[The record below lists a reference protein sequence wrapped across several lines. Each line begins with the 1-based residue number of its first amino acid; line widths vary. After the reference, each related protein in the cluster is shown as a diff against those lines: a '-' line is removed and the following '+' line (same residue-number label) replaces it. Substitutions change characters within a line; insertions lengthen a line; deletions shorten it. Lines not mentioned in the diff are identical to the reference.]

1 MSQKKKTTAQSKR
14 PRKAPSNKTGGT
26 AWGKKAAAAISGK
39 MQSADVKK
47 LILLNFPYI
56 IAFYMVEKAAW
67 LYRYCNGDTI
77 VDRLMVL
84 FMNFGLA
91 YKSYLPS
98 FHPFDLLIGLIGA
111 AALKAVIYFKGKNA
125 KKYRQGEEYGSA
137 RWGNAKDIEPFID
150 PVFENNVL
158 LTQTER
164 LMMSGRPKHPK
175 YARNKNVIVIGGS
188 GSGKTRFFV
197 KPNLMQMPEKVS
209 YVCTDPKGT
218 IIIECG
224 KMLSDAGYKIKVLN
238 TINFKKSMHYNPFH
252 YIRSEKDIL
261 KLVNTIIAN
270 TKGDGEKSGEDFW
283 VKAERLLY
291 CALIGYIYYE
301 APEEE
306 QNFSTLLEFINASEA
321 REDDE
326 EFKNPVDELFDDL
339 EKAKPE
345 HFAVRQYKKYKLA
358 AGVVCSKRLLNQAV
372 GKSLRTHNLKPKK
385 GAQVMRKNEKITALY
400 ERLSRDDF
408 GKDDDQQRESNSI
421 SNQKAM
427 LEEFAARQ
435 GFTNIVHFTD
445 DGISGTCFDR
455 PGFLAMMKEV
465 EAGNVEYLCIKDMS
479 RMGRDYLKVGQ
490 IMEILRQRGVR
501 LIAINDGVD
510 SARGDDDFTPF
521 RNIMNEYYARDTSRK
536 IRSTF
541 QSKGKSGKHLT
552 GTVIYGYLWNEARD
566 QWLVDPE
573 AADVVKRIFAMTID
587 GYGPYQIA
595 SKLKSEKVLI
605 PSAYLAQHGEGV
617 NKNKTFKDVY
627 GWGSSTICN
636 ILEKR
641 EYLGHTINFKTRKH
655 FKDKKSHYVPEDE
668 WTIFENT
675 HEPIIDQQTFDL
687 VQKIRGNV
695 RRYPDGWGEAA
706 PLTGLLYC
714 ADCGGKMYVHRTNN
728 GKRISQY
735 TCSQYSKVPVGKLCT
750 TQHRINED
758 VVLSLVSE
766 MLKAIAEYAKHD
778 RAEFVRV
785 VQEAQSSQQT
795 TEVRKQ
801 RTRLATAKQR
811 VSELEV
817 LLCKIY
823 EDNILGKL
831 SDSRYATLDAQYAKE
846 QAELTAEIS
855 ALEKAVKSYETHE
868 KDADRFIAL
877 IDKYENFDKLT
888 IAMLNEFIEKI
899 LVHERDRKGSIQTTQ
914 EVEIYFNFV
923 GRFVPPA
930 FGEVELTPEEL
941 EEIRKREERKDRLHQ
956 NYLKR
961 KASGAQ
967 KRYEDKIKGRK
978 KAEIE
983 AKKAAIRAEDIAKGV
998 FVPVSSLPQREP
1010 MKGVQSA

>member
-1 MSQKKKTTAQSKR
+1 MIRKLLKSLREYKKPTLLTIFCAVIEVVFEILIPLCMSDLLDF
-14 PRKAPSNKTGGT
+14 GIEG
-26 AWGKKAAAAISGK
+26 GK
-39 MQSADVKK
+39 MSIVVKDGTWLIVLAALQLLTGVLAAVLGAKASAGFSANLRQDIYDNVQTFSFSNIDKFSTSSIVTRLTTDVTNIQNAYQMIIRIAVRGPIMLIFSVIVSFTINAK
-47 LILLNFPYI
+47 L
-56 IAFYMVEKAAW
+56 AW
-67 LYRYCNGDTI
+67 IFLI
-77 VDRLMVL
+77 VIP
-84 FMNFGLA
+84 FMGFGLIFIA
-91 YKSYLPS
+91 TKVHPIFERVFHKYDGLNNIVQENVKGMRVVKSFNS
-98 FHPFDLLIGLIGA
+98 QEAEIG
-111 AALKAVIYFKGKNA
+111 KFK
-125 KKYRQGEEYGSA
+125 
-137 RWGNAKDIEPFID
+137 
-150 PVFENNVL
+150 
-158 LTQTER
+158 
-164 LMMSGRPKHPK
+164 H
-175 YARNKNVIVIGGS
+175 
-188 GSGKTRFFV
+188 
-197 KPNLMQMPEKVS
+197 
-209 YVCTDPKGT
+209 
-218 IIIECG
+218 
-224 KMLSDAGYKIKVLN
+224 
-238 TINFKKSMHYNPFH
+238 
-252 YIRSEKDIL
+252 
-261 KLVNTIIAN
+261 
-270 TKGDGEKSGEDFW
+270 
-283 VKAERLLY
+283 
-291 CALIGYIYYE
+291 
-301 APEEE
+301 
-306 QNFSTLLEFINASEA
+306 AS
-321 REDDE
+321 
-326 EFKNPVDELFDDL
+326 
-339 EKAKPE
+339 
-345 HFAVRQYKKYKLA
+345 
-358 AGVVCSKRLLNQAV
+358 GVVCSKRLLNQAV

-795 TEVRKQ
+795 AEVKKQ

-831 SDSRYATLDAQYAKE
+831 SDSRYATLDAQYEKE
-846 QAELTAEIS
+846 QSELTVEIS
-855 ALEKAVKSYETHE
+855 DLEKAIKSYEKHE

-998 FVPVSSLPQREP
+998 FVPASSLPQREP
-1010 MKGVQSA
+1010 MKGVQTA

>member
-1 MSQKKKTTAQSKR
+1 
-14 PRKAPSNKTGGT
+14 
-26 AWGKKAAAAISGK
+26 
-39 MQSADVKK
+39 MQSIPK
-47 LILLNFPYI
+47 ILKEKCRGVNGKQLALKCAPYVI
-56 IAFYMVEKAAW
+56 FGYVFNKVSW
-67 LYRYCNGDTI
+67 LYGQQAGDNTLQKVLDTI
-77 VDRLMVL
+77 NGMGGAFVNP
-84 FMNFGLA
+84 F
-91 YKSYLPS
+91 PS
-98 FHPFDLLIGLIGA
+98 FMPGDLLVGVGCGIGFRMVVYY
-111 AALKAVIYFKGKNA
+111 KAKNA
-125 KKYRQGEEYGSA
+125 KKFRQGVEYGSA
-137 RWGNAKDIEPFID
+137 RWGTAKDIEPYVD

-158 LTQTER
+158 LTATER
-164 LMMSGRPKHPK
+164 LMMSGRPKQPK
-175 YARNKNVIVIGGS
+175 YARNKNILVIGGS

-197 KPNLMQMPEKVS
+197 KPNLMQMHSS
-209 YVCTDPKGT
+209 YVVTDPKGT
-218 IIIECG
+218 VLVECG
-224 KMLSDAGYKIKVLN
+224 RMLSKNDYRIKVLN
-238 TINFKKSMHYNPFH
+238 TINFAKSMHYNPFA

-261 KLVNTIIAN
+261 KLVNTIIVN
-270 TKGDGEKSGEDFW
+270 TKGEGQQASEDFW
-283 VKAERLLY
+283 VKAEKLY
-291 CALIGYIYYE
+291 YTALIAYIWYE

-306 QNFSTLLEFINASEA
+306 QNFSMLIDLVDASEA

-326 EFKNPVDELFDDL
+326 NFKNAVDLLFEEL
-339 EKAKPE
+339 EQKNPN

-372 GKSLRTHNLKPKK
+372 RKSLRTHNLKPKK

-465 EAGNVEYLCIKDMS
+465 EAGHVEYLCIKDMS

-573 AADVVKRIFAMTID
+573 AADVVKRIFAMTIE

-595 SKLKSEKVLI
+595 SKLKEEKILI

-675 HEPIIDQQTFDL
+675 HEAIIDQQTFDL

-795 TEVRKQ
+795 AEVRKQ

-831 SDSRYATLDAQYAKE
+831 SDSRYATLDAQYEKE
-846 QAELTAEIS
+846 QSELTAEIS
-855 ALEKAVKSYETHE
+855 VLEKAVKSYEKHE

-998 FVPVSSLPQREP
+998 FVPASSLPQREP
-1010 MKGVQSA
+1010 MKGVQTA

>member
-1 MSQKKKTTAQSKR
+1 MKQI
-14 PRKAPSNKTGGT
+14 NY
-26 AWGKKAAAAISGK
+26 
-39 MQSADVKK
+39 KK
-47 LILLNFPYI
+47 LILPNIPYVFFVYLFDKVGQAVRLAPGADISAKILNITQGFSA
-56 IAFYMVEKAAW
+56 AFESA
-67 LYRYCNGDTI
+67 
-77 VDRLMVL
+77 
-84 FMNFGLA
+84 
-91 YKSYLPS
+91 LPS
-98 FHPFDLLIGLIGA
+98 IYPLDLLVGIVG
-111 AALKAVIYFKGKNA
+111 AVIIRLIVYVKGKNA
-125 KKYRQGEEYGSA
+125 KKYRKGAEYGSA
-137 RWGNAKDIEPFID
+137 RWGNAEDIKPYID
-150 PVFENNVL
+150 PEFQNNII

-164 LMMSGRPKHPK
+164 LTMNSRPKQPK
-175 YARNKNVIVIGGS
+175 YARNKNVVVIGGS

-197 KPNLMQMPEKVS
+197 KPNLMQLHSS
-209 YVCTDPKGT
+209 YVLTDPKGT
-218 IIIECG
+218 VLIECG
-224 KMLSDAGYKIKVLN
+224 KLLQRAGYRIKVLN
-238 TINFKKSMHYNPFH
+238 TINFKKSMHYNPFV

-261 KLVNTIIAN
+261 KLVNTLIAN
-270 TKGDGEKSGEDFW
+270 TKGEGEKSAEDFW

-291 CALIGYIYYE
+291 CALVGYIWYE
-301 APEEE
+301 APAEEM
-306 QNFSTLLEFINASEA
+306 NFITLLELINASEA

-326 EFKNPVDELFDDL
+326 EYQSPVDLLFADL
-339 EKAKPE
+339 EERDPD
-345 HFAVRQYKKYKLA
+345 HFAVKQYRKYKLA

-372 GKSLRTHNLKPKK
+372 WKSLRTHNLKPKK

-573 AADVVKRIFAMTID
+573 AAEVVKRIFAMTID

-595 SKLKSEKVLI
+595 SRLKEEKVLI

-766 MLKAIAEYAKHD
+766 MLKSIAEYAKHD

-831 SDSRYATLDAQYAKE
+831 SDSRYATLDAQYEKE
-846 QAELTAEIS
+846 QTELTAEIS
-855 ALEKAVKSYETHE
+855 VLEKAVKSYEKHE

-930 FGEVELTPEEL
+930 FGEAELTPEEL

-1010 MKGVQSA
+1010 MKGVQTA

>member
-1 MSQKKKTTAQSKR
+1 MKQM
-14 PRKAPSNKTGGT
+14 NY
-26 AWGKKAAAAISGK
+26 
-39 MQSADVKK
+39 KK
-47 LILLNFPYI
+47 LIIPNIPYVFFVYLFDKVGQAARLAPGADISEKILNITQGFSE
-56 IAFYMVEKAAW
+56 AFSNA
-67 LYRYCNGDTI
+67 
-77 VDRLMVL
+77 
-84 FMNFGLA
+84 
-91 YKSYLPS
+91 LPS
-98 FHPFDLLIGLIGA
+98 VHPLDLLIGIVGAVVIRLI
-111 AALKAVIYFKGKNA
+111 VYVKGKNA
-125 KKYRQGEEYGSA
+125 KKYRKGAEYGSA
-137 RWGNAKDIEPFID
+137 RWGNAEDIKPYID
-150 PVFENNVL
+150 PDFQNNII

-164 LMMSGRPKHPK
+164 LTMNSRPKQPK
-175 YARNKNVIVIGGS
+175 YARNKNVVVIGGS

-197 KPNLMQMPEKVS
+197 KPNLMQLHSS
-209 YVCTDPKGT
+209 YVLTDPKGT
-218 IIIECG
+218 VLIECG
-224 KMLSDAGYKIKVLN
+224 KLLQRAGYRIKVLN
-238 TINFKKSMHYNPFH
+238 TINFRKSMHYNPFV
-252 YIRSEKDIL
+252 YIRSEKDVL
-261 KLVNTIIAN
+261 KVVNTLIVN
-270 TKGDGEKSGEDFW
+270 TKGEGEKSAEDFW

-291 CALIGYIYYE
+291 CALIGYIWYE
-301 APEEE
+301 APAEEM
-306 QNFSTLLEFINASEA
+306 NFTTLLELINASEA

-326 EFKNPVDELFDDL
+326 EYQSPVDLLFADL
-339 EKAKPE
+339 EERSPD
-345 HFAVRQYKKYKLA
+345 HFAVKQYKKYKLA

-372 GKSLRTHNLKPKK
+372 WKSLRTHNLKPKK

-573 AADVVKRIFAMTID
+573 AAEVVKRIFAMTID

-595 SKLKSEKVLI
+595 SKLKEEKVLI
-605 PSAYLAQHGEGV
+605 PSAYLARHGEGV
-617 NKNKTFKDVY
+617 NKNKAFKDVY

-795 TEVRKQ
+795 AEVKKQ

-831 SDSRYATLDAQYAKE
+831 SDSRYATLDAQYEKE
-846 QAELTAEIS
+846 QSELTAEIS
-855 ALEKAVKSYETHE
+855 VLEKAVKSYEKHE

-877 IDKYENFDKLT
+877 IGKYENFDKLT

-967 KRYEDKIKGRK
+967 KRYEDKIKERK

>member
-1 MSQKKKTTAQSKR
+1 MNTKQLKKQ
-14 PRKAPSNKTGGT
+14 
-26 AWGKKAAAAISGK
+26 
-39 MQSADVKK
+39 
-47 LILLNFPYI
+47 LILNIPYI
-56 IAFYMVEKAAW
+56 ILGLLA
-67 LYRYCNGDTI
+67 T
-77 VDRLMVL
+77 
-84 FMNFGLA
+84 NFGEAWRIAAGVNASEKVQSLVLDGVFA
-91 YKSYLPS
+91 TAFSNPLPS
-98 FHPFDLLIGLIGA
+98 LYPGDLLVGIACGA
-111 AALKAVIYFKGKNA
+111 ALRLAVYLKGKNA
-125 KKYRQGEEYGSA
+125 KKFRHNEEYGSA
-137 RWGNAKDIEPFID
+137 RWGRHADIEPFED
-150 PVFENNVL
+150 PVFANNVIL
-158 LTQTER
+158 SQSER
-164 LMMSGRPKHPK
+164 ITMSSRPKIPK
-175 YARNKNVIVIGGS
+175 YARNKNVLVVGGS
-188 GSGKTRFFV
+188 GSGKTRFFI
-197 KPNLMQMPEKVS
+197 KPNLLQMHSS
-209 YVCTDPKGT
+209 YVVTDPKGGLVN
-218 IIIECG
+218 EVG
-224 KMLSDAGYKIKVLN
+224 NALYKNGYRMKVFN
-238 TINFKKSMHYNPFH
+238 TINFTKSMHYNPFAYLH
-252 YIRSEKDIL
+252 SEKDIL
-261 KLVNTIIAN
+261 KLVTTLIAN
-270 TKGDGEKSGEDFW
+270 TKGESKGGDDFW
-283 VKAERLLY
+283 LKAETLLY
-291 CALIGYIYYE
+291 TALIGYIHYE

-306 QNFSTLLEFINASEA
+306 QNFSTLLEMINAMEV

-326 EFKNPVDELFDDL
+326 EFKNPVDLMFEELA
-339 EKAKPE
+339 EKDPD
-345 HFAVRQYKKYKLA
+345 HFAVRQYAKYKLA

-573 AADVVKRIFAMTID
+573 AAEVVKRIFAMTID

-595 SKLKSEKVLI
+595 SKLKEEKVLI
-605 PSAYLAQHGEGV
+605 PSAYLARHGEGV

-675 HEPIIDQQTFDL
+675 HEAIIDQQTFDL

-795 TEVRKQ
+795 AEVKKQ

-831 SDSRYATLDAQYAKE
+831 SDSRYATLDAQYEKE
-846 QAELTAEIS
+846 QSELTVEIS
-855 ALEKAVKSYETHE
+855 DLEKAIKSYEKHE

-961 KASGAQ
+961 KANGKQ
-967 KRYEDKIKGRK
+967 KEYEERTKAKK

-983 AKKAAIRAEDIAKGV
+983 ARKQAIRTEDIARGV
-998 FVPVSSLPQREP
+998 FIPVSSLPQLGPR
-1010 MKGVQSA
+1010 KGA

>member
-1 MSQKKKTTAQSKR
+1 MKKQL
-14 PRKAPSNKTGGT
+14 N
-26 AWGKKAAAAISGK
+26 I
-39 MQSADVKK
+39 KK
-47 LILLNFPYI
+47 LILLNLPYI
-56 IAFYMVEKAAW
+56 
-67 LYRYCNGDTI
+67 
-77 VDRLMVL
+77 LMGL
-84 FMNFGLA
+84 FSTNFGEAWRMAVGADASAKMLSFFSMLPVALA
-91 YKSYLPS
+91 SWWPS
-98 FHPFDLLIGLIGA
+98 LHPLDLLVGLCCGGGLRLA
-111 AALKAVIYFKGKNA
+111 VYLKSKNA
-125 KKYRQGEEYGSA
+125 KKYRHGMEYGSA
-137 RWGNAKDIEPFID
+137 RWGTHEDIAPYID
-150 PVFENNVL
+150 PVFQNNVI
-158 LTQTER
+158 LTKTES
-164 LMMSGRPKHPK
+164 LTMNSRPKDPK
-175 YARNKNVIVIGGS
+175 TARNKNVLVIGGS
-188 GSGKTRFFV
+188 GSGKTRFWL
-197 KPNLMQMPEKVS
+197 KPNLMQMHSS
-209 YVCTDPKGT
+209 YVVTDPKGT
-218 IIIECG
+218 ILVECG
-224 KMLSDAGYKIKVLN
+224 KMLQRGAPKLGKDGKPMKDKHGKVIYEPYRIKVLN
-238 TINFKKSMHYNPFH
+238 TINFKKSMHYNPFA
-252 YIRSEKDIL
+252 YIHSEKDIL
-261 KLVNTIIAN
+261 KLVTTLIAN
-270 TKGDGEKSGEDFW
+270 TKGEGKAGDDFW
-283 VKAERLLY
+283 VKAETLLY
-291 CALIGYIYYE
+291 CALIGYIHYE
-301 APEEE
+301 APVEE
-306 QNFSTLLEFINASEA
+306 QNFSTLIEFINAMEV

-326 EFKNPVDELFDDL
+326 EFKNPVDLMFDAL
-339 EKAKPE
+339 EAEKPN

-687 VQKIRGNV
+687 VQKIRVNV

-831 SDSRYATLDAQYAKE
+831 SDSRYATLDAQYEKE
-846 QAELTAEIS
+846 QSELTAEIS
-855 ALEKAVKSYETHE
+855 VLEKAVKSYEKHE

-967 KRYEDKIKGRK
+967 KRYEDKIKKRK

-983 AKKAAIRAEDIAKGV
+983 AKKATIRAEDIAKGV

-1010 MKGVQSA
+1010 MKGVQTA

>member
-1 MSQKKKTTAQSKR
+1 
-14 PRKAPSNKTGGT
+14 
-26 AWGKKAAAAISGK
+26 
-39 MQSADVKK
+39 
-47 LILLNFPYI
+47 
-56 IAFYMVEKAAW
+56 
-67 LYRYCNGDTI
+67 
-77 VDRLMVL
+77 
-84 FMNFGLA
+84 MN
-91 YKSYLPS
+91 S
-98 FHPFDLLIGLIGA
+98 
-111 AALKAVIYFKGKNA
+111 
-125 KKYRQGEEYGSA
+125 
-137 RWGNAKDIEPFID
+137 
-150 PVFENNVL
+150 
-158 LTQTER
+158 
-164 LMMSGRPKHPK
+164 RPKQPK
-175 YARNKNVIVIGGS
+175 YARNKNILVIGGS

-197 KPNLMQMPEKVS
+197 KPSLMQCTSKDFPTS
-209 YVCTDPKGT
+209 YIVTDPKGT
-218 IIIECG
+218 LILETG
-224 KMLSDAGYKIKVLN
+224 KMLQRYKYRIKVLN
-238 TINFKKSMHYNPFH
+238 TINFKKSMKYNPFA
-252 YIRSEKDIL
+252 YLRSEKDIL

-283 VKAERLLY
+283 VKAEKLY
-291 CALIGYIYYE
+291 YTALIGYIWYE
-301 APEEE
+301 APEDEK
-306 QNFSTLLEFINASEA
+306 NFTTLLEMINASEA

-326 EFKNPVDELFDDL
+326 DFQNPVDLMFERL
-339 EKAKPE
+339 EEKDPE
-345 HFAVRQYKKYKLA
+345 HFAVKQYKKYKLA

-573 AADVVKRIFAMTID
+573 AADVVKRIFAMTIE

-595 SKLKSEKVLI
+595 SKLKEEKVLI

-795 TEVRKQ
+795 AEVKKQ

-831 SDSRYATLDAQYAKE
+831 SDSRYATLDAQYEKE
-846 QAELTAEIS
+846 QSELTAEIS
-855 ALEKAVKSYETHE
+855 ALEKAIKSYEKHE

-1010 MKGVQSA
+1010 MKGVQTA

>member
-14 PRKAPSNKTGGT
+14 PRKAPSNQTGGT
-26 AWGKKAAAAISGK
+26 AWGKKVAAAISGK
-39 MQSADVKK
+39 MQSADMKK

-67 LYRYCNGDTI
+67 LYRHCNGDTI

-98 FHPFDLLIGLIGA
+98 VHPFDLLVGLIGA

-326 EFKNPVDELFDDL
+326 EFKNPVDELFEDL

-573 AADVVKRIFAMTID
+573 AADVVKRIFAMTIE

-595 SKLKSEKVLI
+595 SKLKEEKILI
-605 PSAYLAQHGEGV
+605 PSAYLARHGEGV

-728 GKRISQY
+728 GKRVSQY

-795 TEVRKQ
+795 AEVRKQ

-831 SDSRYATLDAQYAKE
+831 SDSRYTTLDAQYEKE
-846 QAELTAEIS
+846 QSELTAEIS
-855 ALEKAVKSYETHE
+855 VLEKAVKSYEKHE

-961 KASGAQ
+961 KANGKQ
-967 KRYEDKIKGRK
+967 KEYEERTKAKK

-983 AKKAAIRAEDIAKGV
+983 ARKQAIRTEDIARGV
-998 FVPVSSLPQREP
+998 FIPVSSLPQLGPR
-1010 MKGVQSA
+1010 KGA